1 MPTLT
6 QVRQAIGTQ
15 LQTIANLNV
24 YLTVEGQVT
33 VPAAVVAPATE
44 GAIDYDTSMSG
55 TTDYNLVI
63 TLLVSRADETAGQNA
78 LDAYVDPTG
87 ASSVHA
93 AVNGTLGGLVDDANV
108 GRASRYG
115 NFNYAGVDYFG
126 CEFPVQVMA

>member
-1 MPTLT
+1 MATLT
-6 QVRQAIGTQ
+6 QIREAIGAR
-15 LQTIANLNV
+15 LATIADLNV
-24 YLTVEGQVT
+24 SATVVGQIT
-33 VPAAVVAPATE
+33 PPCAIVAPAAE
-44 GAIDYDTSMSG
+44 GAVDYDTSMSG

-63 TLLVSRADETAGQNA
+63 TLFVSRADDPSGQNT

-87 ASSVHA
+87 TSSIHA

-115 NFNYAGVDYFG
+115 NFNYAGIDYFG